1 MLYLLYAI
9 ATCEKLRLYAAD
21 DRCRLCGPAD
31 RVGIGHRARSANY
44 RAHEWLQLLASIGV
58 DDVRIR
64 GAQSGDE
71 LKAENRGTP
80 ERPNYH
86 VLGFLTGND
95 QLRLPGGTFSRGDLG
110 ALKDY
115 FERLGADGA
124 EALTATRGRFGLTA
138 KELEAVTADLAQ
150 PIDFETKGRSVVDVL
165 RKLIARFGVQRLGT
179 HGAATMPDL
188 RKADPIADELQGL
201 TAGTGLAIILRNN
214 GYVLRPEKV
223 RAVPLSYGIAPV
235 DPDELFQSTLGE
247 TDDAD
252 LNQWPIGWKPD
263 RLASDTVPELFEPR
277 NAEIEGYTLE
287 ETLQAI
293 RARVKIPFIIDHA
306 ALRAARIDP
315 AAVQVRVA
323 RSRISYKR
331 VLDRVLSQ
339 ARLYCEIRL
348 DEMGTPFLWITR

>member
-1 MLYLLYAI
+1 M
-9 ATCEKLRLYAAD
+9 
-21 DRCRLCGPAD
+21 
-31 RVGIGHRARSANY
+31 
-44 RAHEWLQLLASIGV
+44 
-58 DDVRIR
+58 
-64 GAQSGDE
+64 
-71 LKAENRGTP
+71 
-80 ERPNYH
+80 
-86 VLGFLTGND
+86 
-95 QLRLPGGTFSRGDLG
+95 
-110 ALKDY
+110 
-115 FERLGADGA
+115 
-124 EALTATRGRFGLTA
+124 

-150 PIDFETKGRSVVDVL
+150 PIDFETKGRPVVDVIG
-165 RKLIARFGVQRLGT
+165 KLISRFGVQRLGT
-179 HGAATMPDL
+179 PDGPTMPEL
-188 RKADPIADELQGL
+188 RKADPIPDELQGL

-223 RAVPLSYGIAPV
+223 RAVPLSYNIAPV

-247 TDDAD
+247 TDNAEQK
-252 LNQWPIGWKPD
+252 QWPIGWKPE

-293 RARVKIPFIIDHA
+293 GARVKIAFIIDHA

-339 ARLYCEIRL
+339 ARLYCEIRV
-348 DEMGTPFLWITR
+348 DEAGTPFLWITR